1 MGTTTTANYLGV
13 MFAQLPIHGLAA
25 RSGRAQAVEDTL
37 KEARRSAICLFA
49 LGQQVMNLY
58 DGAVM
63 CNLLIVRGKK
73 NGWLLKHKVYENLL
87 LVGML
92 PFWNNVIPNCLKGK
106 SNVDR
111 GYLYVQVYENL
122 LLVGMLPLWNNVIKN
137 CRQEKSNVD
146 R

>member
-1 MGTTTTANYLGV
+1 
-13 MFAQLPIHGLAA
+13 MFAQLPIHGWAA

-92 PFWNNVIPNCLKGK
+92 P
-106 SNVDR
+106 
-111 GYLYVQVYENL
+111 
-122 LLVGMLPLWNNVIKN
+122 LWNNVISKIVCKGKAMSIEDICT
-137 CRQEKSNVD
+137 CRCM
-146 R
+146 RTFCW